1 MICRGY
7 KISSD
12 KYAMLQGKA
21 VPTPAFAIDQHD
33 TIKQF
38 RKEALRLLRQ
48 CRWISIA
55 ALLLSAAA
63 LAVAMA
69 AN

>member
-12 KYAMLQGKA
+12 KYITVKGKA
-21 VPTPAFAIDQHD
+21 IPTLAFAIDQHD
-33 TIKQF
+33 ASKQF
-38 RKEALRLLRQ
+38 CKESLRLLRQ

-55 ALLLSAAA
+55 SLLLSAAA

-69 AN
+69 TK